1 MNRYRL
7 LFDSGE
13 PEVVEATGPTQA
25 VAARQNERLPH
36 TITDLTA
43 MASFAGRRGYANLRP
58 FAKEDDGEVAR
69 FDRAK
74 ELA

>member
-7 LFDSGE
+7 QFDNGE
-13 PEVVEATGPTQA
+13 PEYINSEGSTEA

-43 MASFAGRRGYANLRP
+43 MASFAGRRGYADLRP
-58 FAKEDDGEVAR
+58 FATEDDGEVAR